1 MSTLVEKTSN
11 KLVKAFLNNK
21 TIAPLPRKFTKKL
34 TDANRFRILCESKV
48 NKPIVGYKAGGT
60 GIPVMK
66 KLKEKEPFYAS
77 VYKDN
82 FLKSGKSVKISKT
95 TFGIELEVCYLIKKS
110 FFNSKDAITMRNISK
125 FISHMAP
132 CIEIVGYRQK
142 KKE

>member
-125 FISHMAP
+125 FISHMSP
-132 CIEIVGYRQK
+132 CIEIVG
-142 KKE
+142 